1 MINCYTIRITGKSR
15 RNLLNKIFKNN
26 INVFDIKI
34 LEKEIILKCSY
45 EDYKKIKK
53 INYINEITII
63 NTNGIKKIKRQIKSY
78 SIFIITFICFS
89 ILLLFI
95 SNHIYFI
102 KINTEKKEIYNLI
115 NNTLK
120 ENNIKLYMKKQN
132 NKKLN
137 LIEEKIKT
145 KLKDN
150 VEWIEIKQ
158 KGITMEVD
166 IVERIKDKK
175 EDLDI
180 TPKNIVARKNGYIVD
195 IYGEKGEIVKFKG
208 DYVKKGD
215 IIISGIIHRNDNIVN
230 KVKAKGNV
238 YAKTWYKVLSSSP
251 LYYKEKTIKNSN
263 NKISVNILG
272 KEINIIKY
280 KTKPKKEKQINLI
293 NLSNIKITFK
303 TENIY
308 EEKSQKYNIK
318 ELKELINKR
327 SIQKIK
333 SSLNSDEYIIKQKTL
348 KNYYKDDKMYIETF
362 FEIYEEISQEE
373 DIKETI
379 TEEDDN

>member
-1 MINCYTIRITGKSR
+1 MINYYTIKITGKSR
-15 RNLLNKIFKNN
+15 KNLLNKIFKNN

-63 NTNGIKKIKRQIKSY
+63 NINGTKKVKRQIKSY
-78 SIFIITFICFS
+78 SVFIITFICFS
-89 ILLLFI
+89 FLLLFI

-102 KINTEKKEIYNLI
+102 KINTEKKELYALI

-120 ENNIKLYMKKQN
+120 ENNIKLYMKKQS

-137 LIEEKIKT
+137 TIEDKIKN

-166 IVERIKDKK
+166 LVERIKDK
-175 EDLDI
+175 EETDET

-215 IIISGIIHRNDNIVN
+215 IIISGDIHRNDNIVN
-230 KVKAKGNV
+230 KVKAKGKV
-238 YAKTWYKVLSSSP
+238 YAKTWYKVISSSP
-251 LYYKEKTIKNSN
+251 LYYKNKTIKNSN
-263 NKISVNILG
+263 NKISLNILG

-280 KTKPKKEKQINLI
+280 KTKPKKEKQINL
-293 NLSNIKITFK
+293 NLSNMKITFK

-308 EEKSQKYNIK
+308 EYNKQKYNLK
-318 ELKELINKR
+318 ELKELLNKR
-327 SIQKIK
+327 SIQKMK

-373 DIKETI
+373 DIKEI
-379 TEEDDN
+379 LIEEDDN